1 MFMCFCPMDII
12 LHSFQSANFD
22 TPALLSSVA
31 AKHIV
36 PQNWYTH
43 ERKDK

>member
-12 LHSFQSANFD
+12 LHSFQSANSD
-22 TPALLSSVA
+22 TPALFSSVA

-36 PQNWYTH
+36 PQNWYTI
-43 ERKDK
+43 EQKDK